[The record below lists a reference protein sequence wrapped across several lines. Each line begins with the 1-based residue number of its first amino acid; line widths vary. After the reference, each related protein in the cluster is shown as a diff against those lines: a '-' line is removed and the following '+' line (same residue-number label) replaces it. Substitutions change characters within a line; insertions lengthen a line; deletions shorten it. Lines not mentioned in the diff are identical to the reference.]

1 MITKEQSEMIDYL
14 IQGKSI
20 SEIDKLLNKAR
31 TTIYA
36 WLKLDQVN
44 EELEDRKREL
54 TWAARDKINLSVD
67 MCINNLL
74 ELANFS
80 NDQRV
85 KMQSNKYLLDRAL
98 GTPTIAK
105 EEENDS
111 GNKDDKN
118 KNDLKDDLE
127 EIKKLTVV
135 K

>member
-14 IQGKSI
+14 IEGKSI
-20 SEIDKLLNKAR
+20 SEIAKVLNKAR

-54 TWAARDKINLSVD
+54 TRVARDKINSSVD

-85 KMQSNKYLLDRAL
+85 KMQANKYLLDRAL

-105 EEENDS
+105 EEEKDS
-111 GNKDDKN
+111 SNKDDKN
-118 KNDLKDDLE
+118 SNALKKDLE

>member
-14 IQGKSI
+14 IEGKSI
-20 SEIDKLLNKAR
+20 SEIAKILNKAR

-36 WLKLDQVN
+36 WLKLEQVN

-54 TWAARDKINLSVD
+54 TRADRDKINSSVD

-85 KMQSNKYLLDRAL
+85 KMQANKYLLDRAL

-105 EEENDS
+105 EEDDNS
-111 GNKDDKN
+111 SNKDDKN
-118 KNDLKDDLE
+118 KNDLKNDLE
-127 EIKKLTVV
+127 EIKKLTVI

>member
-14 IQGKSI
+14 IEGKSI
-20 SEIDKLLNKAR
+20 SEIAKVLNKAR

-54 TWAARDKINLSVD
+54 TRVARDKINSSVD

-85 KMQSNKYLLDRAL
+85 KMQANKYLLDRAL

-111 GNKDDKN
+111 GNKDYKN

-127 EIKKLTVV
+127 KIKKLTVV

>member
-14 IQGKSI
+14 IEGKSI
-20 SEIDKLLNKAR
+20 SEIAKLLNKAR

-54 TWAARDKINLSVD
+54 TRVARDKINSSID

-74 ELANFS
+74 ELANSS

-85 KMQSNKYLLDRAL
+85 KMQAIKYLLDRAL

-105 EEENDS
+105 EDENDS

-118 KNDLKDDLE
+118 SNALKKDLE